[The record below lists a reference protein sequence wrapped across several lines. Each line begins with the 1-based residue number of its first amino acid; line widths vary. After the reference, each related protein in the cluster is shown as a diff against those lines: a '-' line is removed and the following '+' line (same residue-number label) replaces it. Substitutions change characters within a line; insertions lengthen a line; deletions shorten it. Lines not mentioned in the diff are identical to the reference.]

1 MAMDAKTSE
10 ILVQAAVLGLQVIF
24 TNLKLAG
31 KSDDEI
37 LQLFIVE
44 KIKFQQNRPELL
56 PDV

>member
-1 MAMDAKTSE
+1 MDDKSKE
-10 ILVQAAVLGLQVIF
+10 LLVQAAVMGLQMVF

-37 LQLFIVE
+37 HQMFVSE
-44 KIKFQQNRPELL
+44 KIKFAQNRPDLL

>member
-1 MAMDAKTSE
+1 MDAKSQE
-10 ILVQAAVLGLQVIF
+10 LLVQAAMMGLQMVF

-37 LQLFIVE
+37 HQMFVAE
-44 KIKFQQNRPELL
+44 KIKFAANRPELL

>member
-1 MAMDAKTSE
+1 M
-10 ILVQAAVLGLQVIF
+10 VF

-37 LQLFIVE
+37 NLLFEAE
-44 KIKFQQNRPELL
+44 KTKFEANRPELL